1 MEWRYS
7 DSVLG
12 LDTVRVI
19 LVGLIN
25 GLVSITCEIY
35 KWNNNWQIHRLQ
47 KIYPIQTKAT
57 ELRVV
62 WN

>member
-1 MEWRYS
+1 MRF
-7 DSVLG
+7 
-12 LDTVRVI
+12 I

-25 GLVSITCEIY
+25 GLISITFEIY
-35 KWNNNWQIHRLQ
+35 KWNNNGQIHRLQ
-47 KIYPIQTKAT
+47 KIYPIQAKAT

>member
-12 LDTVRVI
+12 LYRMRFI

-25 GLVSITCEIY
+25 GLISITFEIY
-35 KWNNNWQIHRLQ
+35 KWNNNGQIHRLQ
-47 KIYPIQTKAT
+47 KIYPIQAKAT